1 MELVDLYN
9 DRHEPTGLVS
19 DKHSVPKGYFRVS
32 VHVWIIDKNGN
43 LLLQQRVSAF
53 HKFPNMWANISGVV
67 AAGETPIAAAIREI
81 KEELGLSISKDEL
94 KYIATYK
101 RLIDYAEVYLIEKNI
116 NLKELTLGPKEVN
129 AVKYVTQNEFR
140 EMIKKGEGVK
150 SSFAYFENYFYEMNR
165 EVKL

>member
-1 MELVDLYN
+1 METCFFN
-9 DRHEPTGLVS
+9 KE
-19 DKHSVPKGYFRVS
+19 
-32 VHVWIIDKNGN
+32 
-43 LLLQQRVSAF
+43 SA
-53 HKFPNMWANISGVV
+53 HTINISGVV

-81 KEELGLSISKDEL
+81 KEKLGLSISKDEL

-116 NLKELTLGPKEVN
+116 NLKELTLGPKKVN